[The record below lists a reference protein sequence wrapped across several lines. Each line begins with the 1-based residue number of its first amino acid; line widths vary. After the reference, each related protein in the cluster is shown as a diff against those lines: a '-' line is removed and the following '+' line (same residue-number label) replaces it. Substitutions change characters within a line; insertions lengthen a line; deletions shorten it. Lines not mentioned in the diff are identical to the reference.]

1 MSKANCCISGS
12 SWSYHFAE
20 RSSHYLRYITQGM
33 IEKLYRVLVDAGD
46 MTSLQREH
54 RKLYNTWSAL
64 GKKCPNKYK
73 KPGQDSKY
81 LNVILTNNDGASGY
95 GNLFTV
101 LSVC

>member
-1 MSKANCCISGS
+1 MSKTYSGS

-20 RSSHYLRYITQGM
+20 RTGHCLRYITQGM

-46 MTSLQREH
+46 TTIVCREH

-64 GKKCPNKYK
+64 GKKCPNKYR
-73 KPGQDSKY
+73 KPGQDSKSV
-81 LNVILTNNDGASGY
+81 NVILSNNDGASGY

-101 LSVC
+101 LSVF